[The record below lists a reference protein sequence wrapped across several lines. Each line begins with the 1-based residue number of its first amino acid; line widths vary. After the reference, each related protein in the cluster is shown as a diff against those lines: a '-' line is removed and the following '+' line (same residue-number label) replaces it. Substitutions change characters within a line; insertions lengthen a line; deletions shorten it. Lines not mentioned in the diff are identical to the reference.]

1 MDEKSYE
8 YILIYYIEYVRIK
21 DCKYVKINILNP
33 LGAIQKW
40 GHQKKCQVLDPSP
53 PMSSLVNFFNI
64 PPPLRHQANSDKLF
78 LDQRP

>member
-1 MDEKSYE
+1 MRS
-8 YILIYYIEYVRIK
+8 
-21 DCKYVKINILNP
+21 P
-33 LGAIQKW
+33 
-40 GHQKKCQVLDPSP
+40 KKCQVLGPSP